1 MLCKS
6 IGCIN
11 EAAKGLEVCTSCQ
24 RSFEKFL
31 KIDKEC
37 PPETDTPQ
45 AINIK
50 ELDVF
55 AVHQLFDLYD
65 PSGAIHEASRL
76 LLTSSQRNDN
86 KTLYEVA
93 LEARQ
98 VLDRFI
104 QLQEM
109 GL

>member
-11 EAAKGLEVCTSCQ
+11 EAAKGLEVCTSCK

-37 PPETDTPQ
+37 PPESNTTQ
-45 AINIK
+45 AINIE

-55 AVHQLFDLYD
+55 AVHQIFELYD

-109 GL
+109 DL